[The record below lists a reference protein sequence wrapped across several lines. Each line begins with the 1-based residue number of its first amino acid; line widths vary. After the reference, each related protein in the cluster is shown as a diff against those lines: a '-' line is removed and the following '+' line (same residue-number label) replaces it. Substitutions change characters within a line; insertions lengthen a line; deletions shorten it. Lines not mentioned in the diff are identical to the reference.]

1 VYSIIEKF
9 RRKNPPKRV
18 DKYLCLNKRFCYLL
32 MTEKIYHIYD
42 EETCIAP
49 CVSEETF
56 HKHWEEKIKDNPDK
70 LDYEELDNEVDKELT
85 EGSY

>member
-1 VYSIIEKF
+1 
-9 RRKNPPKRV
+9 
-18 DKYLCLNKRFCYLL
+18 

-49 CVSEETF
+49 CVSEEAF
-56 HKHWEEKIKDNPDK
+56 HKHWEKEIKDHPDK
-70 LDYEELDNEVDKELT
+70 LDYEELDDLLDKDMS

>member
-1 VYSIIEKF
+1 
-9 RRKNPPKRV
+9 
-18 DKYLCLNKRFCYLL
+18 

-56 HKHWEEKIKDNPDK
+56 HKHWEQKIKDHPDK
-70 LDYEELDNEVDKELT
+70 LDYEEFDDLLDKDMS

>member
-1 VYSIIEKF
+1 
-9 RRKNPPKRV
+9 
-18 DKYLCLNKRFCYLL
+18 
-32 MTEKIYHIYD
+32 MTDKIYHIYD

-56 HKHWEEKIKDNPDK
+56 HKHWEKEIKDHPDK
-70 LDYEELDNEVDKELT
+70 LDYEELEEEINDELI

>member
-1 VYSIIEKF
+1 
-9 RRKNPPKRV
+9 
-18 DKYLCLNKRFCYLL
+18 

-49 CVSEETF
+49 CVSEEAF
-56 HKHWEEKIKDNPDK
+56 HKHWEKEIKDHPDK
-70 LDYEELDNEVDKELT
+70 LDYEELDEEINDELT

>member
-1 VYSIIEKF
+1 
-9 RRKNPPKRV
+9 
-18 DKYLCLNKRFCYLL
+18 

-70 LDYEELDNEVDKELT
+70 LDYEELDNEVDKELI

>member
-1 VYSIIEKF
+1 
-9 RRKNPPKRV
+9 
-18 DKYLCLNKRFCYLL
+18 

-56 HKHWEEKIKDNPDK
+56 HKHWEQKIKNHPDK